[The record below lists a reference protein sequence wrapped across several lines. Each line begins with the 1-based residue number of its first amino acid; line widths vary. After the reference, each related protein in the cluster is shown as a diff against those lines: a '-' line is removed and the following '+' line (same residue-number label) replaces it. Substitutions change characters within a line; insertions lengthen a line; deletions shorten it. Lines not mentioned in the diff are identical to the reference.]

1 MQIFFLGGGV
11 GVSLVGRW
19 APVKRNSPVGRNIR
33 ETRRGGDFPPNHKRR
48 VAEVLPCRM
57 LLQFCAKQP
66 AEIQNKKNSN

>member
-1 MQIFFLGGGV
+1 MQIFFWGGG
-11 GVSLVGRW
+11 GGEVGRW

-66 AEIQNKKNSN
+66 AEIQKKKNNSN